1 MLNLDIQTII
11 QDLEKNLDEKRFAHT
26 LGVAYTAACLAM
38 RYDYDMNKAYLAGL
52 LHDCAKCLSDEKRIS
67 ICEKRNMFISRVERK
82 NPSLLHA
89 KVGSIIAMEEYDI
102 DDMDIIQAIMNH
114 TTGRP
119 GMSALEKIIFVA
131 DYMEPGRN
139 KAKNL
144 ELIREMAFKDLD
156 ETLFKIL
163 EDTLVY
169 LEESEDEIDDMTKKT
184 FDYYKGIRESE
195 EKV

>member
-1 MLNLDIQTII
+1 MKNDIAKIRKAMEKSLDP
-11 QDLEKNLDEKRFAHT
+11 KRYEHT
-26 LGVAYTAACLAM
+26 LGVAYTAAALAM
-38 RYDYDMNKAYLAGL
+38 CNHVDIEAAIVAGL

>member
-1 MLNLDIQTII
+1 MKNDIAKIRKAMEKSLDP
-11 QDLEKNLDEKRFAHT
+11 KRYEHT
-26 LGVAYTAACLAM
+26 LGVAYTAAALAM
-38 RYDYDMNKAYLAGL
+38 CNHVDIEAAIVAGL

-67 ICEKRNMFISRVERK
+67 ICEKRNMIISRVERK

>member
-1 MLNLDIQTII
+1 MKNDIAKIRKAMEKTLDP
-11 QDLEKNLDEKRFAHT
+11 KRYEHT
-26 LGVAYTAACLAM
+26 LGVAYTAASLAM
-38 RYDYDMNKAYLAGL
+38 CNNVDMQVAIVAGL
-52 LHDCAKCLSDEKRIS
+52 LHDCAKCLSDAKRIS
-67 ICEKRNMFISRVERK
+67 ICEKRNMSISEVERR

-89 KVGSIIAMEEYDI
+89 KVGSIIAMEDYDI

-119 GMSALEKIIFVA
+119 GMTTLEKIIFVA

-144 ELIREMAFKDLD
+144 EIIRKMAFKDLD
-156 ETLFKIL
+156 EALFKIL
-163 EDTLVY
+163 EDTLLY
-169 LEESEDEIDDMTKKT
+169 LDESEDEIDDMTQKT

-195 EKV
+195 VNR

>member
-1 MLNLDIQTII
+1 MKYDITKIRKS
-11 QDLEKNLDEKRFAHT
+11 LEKSLDAKRFEHT
-26 LGVAYTAACLAM
+26 LGVAYTAAALAM
-38 RYDYDMNKAYLAGL
+38 CNHVDTEAAIVAGL
-52 LHDCAKCLSDEKRIS
+52 LHDCAKCLSNEKRLS
-67 ICEKRNMFISRVERK
+67 ICEKRNMNISSVERR

-89 KVGSIIAMEEYDI
+89 KVGSIMAMEEYDI
-102 DDMDIIQAIMNH
+102 EDMDIIQAIMNH

-119 GMSALEKIIFVA
+119 GMSTLEKIIFVA

-144 ELIREMAFKDLD
+144 DIIRVMAFQDLD
-156 ETLFKIL
+156 EALFKIL

-184 FDYYKGIRESE
+184 YEYYREIRESE
-195 EKV
+195 VNA